1 MLAYHGVGLCPRS
14 DPLHHMFVTE
24 DELAAQMDHL
34 ERRRSVIS
42 LQDAVLGRETPRPA
56 VALTFDDAYASFPTA
71 LEILESKAFPVTLF
85 VPSGRLGGQN
95 TWDEGTGCDVS
106 LMSAAGVA
114 EAAGR
119 GVDVQSHGHMHVDLT
134 AVGAA
139 AAREDLEASVE
150 TLTELT
156 GRPPRYL
163 AYPWGRH
170 DATTRGLAAGAGFL
184 AAFAVH
190 RPSGDLFGLE
200 RVQIERGDAQWLFA
214 LKTSGTYSR
223 LRRTVRSARR
233 G

>member
-1 MLAYHGVGLCPRS
+1 MLAYHGVGSCPRS
-14 DPLHHMFVTE
+14 DPLHRMFVTE

-56 VALTFDDAYASFPTA
+56 VALTFDDAYASFPLA

-85 VPSGRLGGQN
+85 VPTGLLGGRN
-95 TWDEGTGCDVS
+95 TWDEGTRCDAS
-106 LMSAAGVA
+106 LMSAEAVA
-114 EAAGR
+114 EAAAR
-119 GVDVQSHGHMHVDLT
+119 GVDVESHGHRHVDLT
-134 AVGAA
+134 AVGAG
-139 AAREDLEASVE
+139 AARSDLEASVA

-156 GRPPRYL
+156 GRAPRYL

-170 DATTRGLAAGAGFL
+170 DATARGLAAEAGFL

-200 RVQIERGDAQWLFA
+200 RVQVEGGDAQWLFA
-214 LKTSGTYSR
+214 LKTSGAYSR
-223 LRRTVRSARR
+223 LRRAVRSVRR